1 MRLRSFRSGLVVLI
15 PAIPLLV
22 LTAAQ
27 CAWVGDATA
36 SAAPGVASLRTS
48 QVPQVREEVGGGDI
62 DLSTSAT
69 RVTGPTLLRTRHI
82 AHRPT
87 RPDADTEVAS
97 LAHPL
102 HRRILPASSDEA
114 G

>member
-1 MRLRSFRSGLVVLI
+1 VRLRSFRSGLLVLI
-15 PAIPLLV
+15 PVIPLLV

-27 CAWVGDATA
+27 CAWVGDTTA
-36 SAAPGVASLRTS
+36 SAAPGIASLRTS
-48 QVPQVREEVGGGDI
+48 QVPQVREEVGGGEI

-69 RVTGPTLLRTRHI
+69 VTAPTLLQTRHT
-82 AHRPT
+82 AHRPM
-87 RPDADTEVAS
+87 RPEADTEVAS